1 MDDKEFAGI
10 VNSTKPIV
18 LSAIKKYIAAQYF
31 HSIDD
36 VVQETY
42 LRAYKSLI
50 KNSFRGESSMETWLY
65 AIARNESLRMM
76 KKINREEI
84 KLRKKA
90 RKMDDL
96 AHEKSA
102 EEHDDVNIKRID
114 LKNTISGLP
123 EKYRRVME
131 LVSIGFSEKQIAEEL
146 SLKKGTVKSRV
157 FRGKFLLQRIISG
170 GAKNDN

>member
-10 VNSTKPIV
+10 VNLTKPIV
-18 LSAIKKYIAAQYF
+18 LSAIKKYVDAQYS

-42 LRAYKSLI
+42 LRAYRSLI
-50 KNSFRGESSMETWLY
+50 KNSFRGESSIETWLY

-84 KLRKKA
+84 KLKKKA
-90 RKMDDL
+90 RKMDEL
-96 AHEKSA
+96 ALDKTSKEQ
-102 EEHDDVNIKRID
+102 DDINDKRID
-114 LKNTISGLP
+114 LKRTISNLP

-131 LVSIGFSEKQIAEEL
+131 MVSLGFSENQIADEL

-157 FRGKFLLQRIISG
+157 FRGKFLLQRIIAG
-170 GAKNDN
+170 GAKNGS